1 MDEPVTAASRSETWP
16 ALPLEAWNETYATL
30 HMWTQIVGKIRLA
43 QTPWLNHSWHVTLY
57 VTTRGLT
64 TSPVPYGSRT
74 FEIDFDFVDHQLRVR
89 TSDGQATRVPLEP
102 QSVAAFYTKLMEE
115 LSKLDL
121 SVKIYGKPM
130 KLLNRFAST
139 RTRLTAR
146 TMGST
151 PIGSGGSSC
160 KLTGC
165 SKNFGL
171 DLSGSAVRCTFSGV
185 PPTWPS
191 LGFRD
196 EAPQNIPAA
205 FQTCRTG

>member
-1 MDEPVTAASRSETWP
+1 MEEPVTAASRSETWP

-89 TSDGQATRVPLEP
+89 ASDGQATRVPLEP

-121 SVKIYGKPM
+121 SVKIYRKP
-130 KLLNRFAST
+130 NEVAEPIRF
-139 RTRLTAR
+139 
-146 TMGST
+146 
-151 PIGSGGSSC
+151 
-160 KLTGC
+160 
-165 SKNFGL
+165 
-171 DLSGSAVRCTFSGV
+171 DQ
-185 PPTWPS
+185 
-191 LGFRD
+191 D
-196 EAPQNIPAA
+196 ETHRA
-205 FQTCRTG
+205 